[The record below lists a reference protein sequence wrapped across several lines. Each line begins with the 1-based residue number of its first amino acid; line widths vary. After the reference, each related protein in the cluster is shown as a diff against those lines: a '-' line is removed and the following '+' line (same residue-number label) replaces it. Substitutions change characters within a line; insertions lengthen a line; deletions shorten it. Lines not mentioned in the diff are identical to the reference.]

1 MINTFR
7 NKITLV
13 TGGTGAVGSEL
24 VRQLLKFK
32 PKQVRVLS
40 RDDTKQYYLRE
51 ELNHPQNLRLFIGDV
66 RDKDRL
72 LLAFDGADYVF
83 HAAALKHVPIGEYN
97 PFELVKTN
105 IIGSQN
111 VIEAA
116 LEKGV
121 KKVIGISTDKAV
133 NPANVMGATKLMM
146 EKLFINA
153 NFYKGDAPTVFSC
166 VRFGNVAWARGS
178 VLPLWQKQAASAGA
192 IRITDRNMTRF
203 FMSMEQAARLVLKA
217 TTLSQFGEVFVL
229 KMPSIRLGSLADM
242 FAEKY
247 NRGRKLRVKVI
258 GNRGSE
264 KMHEGLLDDSD
275 LGKEIFEDK
284 EMFVVTP
291 SAPIY
296 NLELPK
302 VRYAGFSRLA
312 SPRRYTSAESI
323 NEEEI
328 AKLI

>member
-1 MINTFR
+1 MIATFR
-7 NKITLV
+7 NKVIVV

-24 VRQLLKFK
+24 VHQLLKFK

-51 ELNHPQNLRLFIGDV
+51 ELNHPKNLRLFIGDV

-105 IIGSQN
+105 IVGSQN

-153 NFYKGDAPTVFSC
+153 NFYKGDASTVFSC

-178 VLPLWQKQAASAGA
+178 VLPLWQKQAAATRA

-203 FMSMEQAARLVLKA
+203 FMSMEQAVRLVLKA
-217 TTLSQFGEVFVL
+217 TALSQFGEIFVL

-247 NRGRKLRVKVI
+247 NHGRKLRVKVI

-264 KMHEGLLDDSD
+264 KMHEGLLDDND
-275 LGKEIFEDK
+275 LGKEIFESE

-302 VRYAGFSRLA
+302 VRYAGFSRLK

-323 NEEEI
+323 NEEEV